1 MAPKAKPELT
11 YFGLALR
18 RIMKNMGY
26 DFEYPRGLN
35 GGKGITTPLKP
46 YLRKDQEEAMASGG
60 YIDLRPYGLGY
71 QLPIMLPSDSESD
84 SEVSEEGYTSSTTT
98 SWGSAIT
105 LPSFM
110 RQSSGDEDE
119 EVQSDADS
127 ERSSLKFFKRCT
139 VR

>member
-1 MAPKAKPELT
+1 MGAKATLH
-11 YFGLALR
+11 
-18 RIMKNMGY
+18 
-26 DFEYPRGLN
+26 
-35 GGKGITTPLKP
+35 P
-46 YLRKDQEEAMASGG
+46 YLRKDQEEATGG
-60 YIDLRPYGLGY
+60 YIDPRPYGLGY
-71 QLPIMLPSDSESD
+71 QLPIKLPSDSESD

-127 ERSSLKFFKRCT
+127 ERRP
-139 VR
+139 